1 MSTGQNELEV
11 FQAALLTQSD
21 IAKCESR
28 QAVIAAVSE
37 ELPLFGERL
46 AQLESHDWLNVV
58 RYAAKTCI
66 VEAQQ
71 TAA

>member
-1 MSTGQNELEV
+1 MSTGRSELEV

-28 QAVIAAVSE
+28 QAVINAVIE
-37 ELPLFGERL
+37 ELPVFGERL
-46 AQLESHDWLNVV
+46 AQLDGHDWLNVV

-66 VEAQQ
+66 VEAQRS
-71 TAA
+71 AA